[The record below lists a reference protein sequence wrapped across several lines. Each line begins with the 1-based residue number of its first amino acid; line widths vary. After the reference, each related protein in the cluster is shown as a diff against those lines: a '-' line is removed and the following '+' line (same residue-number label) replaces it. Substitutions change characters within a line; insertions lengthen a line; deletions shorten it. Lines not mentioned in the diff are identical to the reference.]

1 MRRAKMKGLSGDE
14 AVAYGVKQADVD
26 VLAAYPITP
35 QTIIVEKFSE
45 FYSDGEVKTEFVPV
59 ESEHSALSAC
69 IGASAVGART
79 FTATA
84 SQGLALMHEIVYIA
98 SGLRLPIVMAV
109 VNRALSA
116 PINIHGDHSDM
127 MAERDSGWIQ
137 LFVEDAQEAYDT
149 TLQSFKIAESVHL
162 PIMYGL
168 DGFTISHTLQRVEM
182 LSDQDALKFVG
193 RRELAKVKIGE
204 KLLDYVLD
212 PENPLTLGPLS
223 LPDYY
228 FEHKRQQ
235 EEAIYRS
242 SDVIKRVNEEYG
254 EITGR
259 YYGNGL
265 IEPYDMEDAEYSI
278 ICMGSAAGTAKE
290 VVGEL
295 RAKGK
300 KVGLLRVRTFR
311 PFPKDDLLEE
321 ISGLK
326 GVAVMDRS
334 GSYGGIGGP
343 LFSDVRNLLN
353 DLEEKP
359 TVSNYIFGLGGRD
372 VTMEMIAGVYRDLEA
387 GKSDLVSYLGVEP

>member
-1 MRRAKMKGLSGDE
+1 MIVGLSGDE

-26 VLAAYPITP
+26 IVAAYPITP

-45 FYSDGEVKTEFVPV
+45 FYDNGEVDTEFVPV

-69 IGASAVGART
+69 VGASAAGARA

-137 LFVEDAQEAYDT
+137 IFVEDAQEAYDA
-149 TLQSFKIAESVHL
+149 TLQSFRIAEDLNVQL
-162 PIMYGL
+162 PVMYGL

-182 LSDQDALKFVG
+182 FEDLKALDFVG
-193 RRELAKVKIGE
+193 RRELAKVRIFD
-204 KLLDYVLD
+204 KLVDYALD
-212 PENPLTLGPLS
+212 PENPLSLGPLS

-242 SDVIKRVNEEYG
+242 SETIKKINEEFG
-254 EITGR
+254 EISGR

-265 IEPYDMEDAEYSI
+265 IELYRIEDADLSI
-278 ICMGSAAGTAKE
+278 ICMGSTAGTTKE
-290 VVGEL
+290 VIDRL
-295 RAKGK
+295 RADGK
-300 KVGLLRVRTFR
+300 KVGLIKVRTFR
-311 PFPKDDLLEE
+311 PFPKDDILKG
-321 ISGLK
+321 IRGLK
-326 GVAVMDRS
+326 GVAVLDRS

-343 LFSDVRNLLN
+343 LFGDVRNAIN
-353 DLEEKP
+353 DLKGEKP
-359 TVSNYIFGLGGRD
+359 LILNYIYGLGGRD
-372 VTMEMIAGVYRDLEA
+372 ITMEMIKGIYDDLESEE
-387 GKSDLVSYLGVEP
+387 KHDLVSYVGLRS